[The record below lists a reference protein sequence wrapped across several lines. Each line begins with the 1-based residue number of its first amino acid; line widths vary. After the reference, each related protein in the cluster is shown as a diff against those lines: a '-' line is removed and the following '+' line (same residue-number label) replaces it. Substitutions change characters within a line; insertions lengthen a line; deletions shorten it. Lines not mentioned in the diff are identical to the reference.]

1 MYKYNPADYPYP
13 LNESMEKVYKLYE
26 EKNTLLLIYAIDD
39 LYYDIKNL
47 QTYKIKDPQTVREM
61 QNYFRG
67 LLDD

>member
-47 QTYKIKDPQTVREM
+47 QTYKIKEIV
-61 QNYFRG
+61 
-67 LLDD
+67 

>member
-1 MYKYNPADYPYP
+1 
-13 LNESMEKVYKLYE
+13 MEKVYKLYE